1 MKRLFLLLF
10 SFVSISVFGQHCPWD
25 CSGMIIMQT
34 NVSAAELNKINPIL
48 VDANKNI
55 VVDTMYG
62 TGLET
67 FDTCRFMFYDDFKA
81 HRTEKTKIH
90 YWYRFD
96 TLYTFAEGYAVVRF
110 NFCRYERSGAMLYV
124 RFNNLKD
131 SGDKYSYIEVSP
143 EKRIHLHD
151 YSRMINEHKHD
162 AIKDSVQSFVLKI
175 SRSQWGF
182 SD

>member
-10 SFVSISVFGQHCPWD
+10 SFVPISVFAQHCPWD
-25 CSGMIIMQT
+25 CSGMILMKT
-34 NVSAAELNKINPIL
+34 NVSAAELKNLNPVL

-67 FDTCRFMFYDDFKA
+67 YDTCRFMFYDDFKA
-81 HRTEKTKIH
+81 YRTERTKIH

-96 TLYTFAEGYAVVRF
+96 TLYTFAKEYAVVRF

-124 RFNNLKD
+124 RFNSLKD
-131 SGDKYSYIEVSP
+131 SGDKYNYIEVSQNN
-143 EKRIHLHD
+143 RVHLHD
-151 YSRMINEHKHD
+151 HNMQINRKEHDVIREAVKP
-162 AIKDSVQSFVLKI
+162 VVLNI
-175 SRSQWGF
+175 SRKQWELP
-182 SD
+182 D